1 MIIGNG
7 LIAKAF
13 EKYNY
18 DNDVLIFSSG
28 VSNSKENRSSEFER
42 EFKLIKENIVQ
53 EKKFIYFSTISIV
66 DGSKNSPY
74 IQHKLN
80 IEKFI
85 SENHKNYLIF
95 RLPIVVGINANKV
108 TFFNNIKNKIIN
120 NEVIDI
126 YNVKRYLIDV
136 DDLSNN
142 LPLLIDD
149 KDEKNKTINVC
160 YDNFISVSEIVDK
173 MEIFLKI
180 NALKNFIDCDSNHE
194 VDNNFF
200 KKKFLIDSNYNNR
213 LIEKYCKIN
222 YKLFY

>member
-18 DNDVLIFSSG
+18 DNDFLIFSSG
-28 VSNSKENRSSEFER
+28 VSNSRENRSSEFER
-42 EFKLIKENIVQ
+42 EEKLIKEYINID
-53 EKKFIYFSTISIV
+53 KKFIYFSTVSVV

-80 IEKFI
+80 IEKII
-85 SENHKNYLIF
+85 SENHNNYLIF
-95 RLPIVVGINANKV
+95 RLPIVVGLNANKV
-108 TFFNNIKNKIIN
+108 TFFNNIKNKILN

-136 DDLSNN
+136 DDLSIN
-142 LPLLIDD
+142 LPILIDD
-149 KDEKNKTINVC
+149 KNEKNKTINVC
-160 YDNFISVSEIVDK
+160 YDNFISVGEIVHK
-173 MEIFLKI
+173 MEFFLKK

-194 VDNNFF
+194 VDNIFF
-200 KKKFLIDSNYNNR
+200 KKKFLIDSSYNSR
-213 LIEKYCKIN
+213 LIEKYSKIN
-222 YKLFY
+222 